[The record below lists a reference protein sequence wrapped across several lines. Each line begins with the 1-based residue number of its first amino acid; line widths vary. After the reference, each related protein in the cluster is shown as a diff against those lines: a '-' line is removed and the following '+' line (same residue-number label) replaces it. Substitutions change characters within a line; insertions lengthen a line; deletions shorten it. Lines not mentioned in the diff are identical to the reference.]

1 MDMKTFLLLLACFG
15 LVICDIGSTPDDKNS
30 TLHQLREV
38 HKSQMKTLSAL
49 ISLNLCDH
57 MYFDLGSN
65 LGVQIRK
72 LYQPEGYP
80 RAPILPF
87 FDAYFGTDSH
97 SRKHVCSVGFEP
109 NHVHTDRLINLQQR
123 YRNASFPC
131 VIFTDTAIGTEDGTI
146 DFYNDP
152 SISIEWGAS
161 TINWQ
166 NNSKI
171 ITTTSLQIDANRFF
185 HQTISHLKKSSSY
198 TNNTKV
204 IAKMDIEGGEFEVI
218 PTMLAHGSLCL
229 IDFMM
234 LEWHHRFIPNAE
246 EEIEKMLVYMTTHSK
261 HCKFKIIDLDDE
273 SYAFDNNFPLPPE
286 ARKLLSASTLGK
298 MSFLSKL

>member
-1 MDMKTFLLLLACFG
+1 MTTLLLLVVWLG
-15 LVICDIGSTPDDKNS
+15 LVLCDSNSSLHDNNS
-30 TLHQLREV
+30 TLYKLREV
-38 HKSQMKTLSAL
+38 HKSQMKILTSL

-57 MYFDLGSN
+57 MYLDLGTN

-80 RAPILPF
+80 KAPVLPIFDTF
-87 FDAYFGTDSH
+87 FGNN
-97 SRKHVCSVGFEP
+97 SRSRRNVCAVGFEP
-109 NHVHTDRLINLQQR
+109 NRVHTERLINLQQR
-123 YRNASFPC
+123 YRNSSYPC

-152 SISIEWGAS
+152 SISIQWGAS
-161 TINWQ
+161 TIKWQ
-166 NNSKI
+166 NN
-171 ITTTSLQIDANRFF
+171 TVATTSLLVDANRFL
-185 HQTISHLKKSSSY
+185 HQTILHWKKTSSY
-198 TNNTKV
+198 TNKTKV

-229 IDFMM
+229 IDFMF

-246 EEIEKMLVYMTTHSK
+246 EEIEKMLVFMTSHSK
-261 HCKFKIIDLDDE
+261 HCKFKLLDLDDE
-273 SYAFDNNFPLPPE
+273 TYAFDNNFPLPPE
-286 ARKLLSASTLGK
+286 TRKLLSATTKGR

>member
-1 MDMKTFLLLLACFG
+1 MKTLLLLLVWLG
-15 LVICDIGSTPDDKNS
+15 LVICDNNSSLYDDNS

-38 HKSQMKTLSAL
+38 HKSQMKILSSL

-57 MYFDLGSN
+57 MYFDLGTN

-80 RAPILPF
+80 KAPILPF
-87 FDAYFGTDSH
+87 FDNFFGNDSH
-97 SRKHVCSVGFEP
+97 SRRHVCAVGFEP
-109 NHVHTDRLINLQQR
+109 NNVHTERLKSLQQR

-131 VIFTDTAIGTEDGTI
+131 VIFTDTAIGTEDGTV

-161 TINWQ
+161 TIKWQ
-166 NNSKI
+166 KNTM
-171 ITTTSLQIDANRFF
+171 TTTSLSVDANRFF
-185 HQTISHLKKSSSY
+185 HQTILHWKKTSSY
-198 TNNTKV
+198 TNDTKV

-246 EEIEKMLVYMTTHSK
+246 EEIEKMLVFMTSHSK
-261 HCKFKIIDLDDE
+261 HCKFKLIDLDDE
-273 SYAFDNNFPLPPE
+273 TYAFDNNFPLPPE
-286 ARKLLSASTLGK
+286 TRKLLSATAQGR
-298 MSFLSKL
+298 MSFLSKV